1 MTVSSNLVYFDGGAE
16 LEGLVVRPESTSL
29 APLPLVIISHPWLG
43 IDDFV
48 RDLGDRI
55 AQMGYIVFAID
66 IYGKGVRGKQ
76 HSDGHRL
83 KKPFI
88 EDPSL
93 LLRRLQLGYD
103 QATATPGIDPDKVL
117 AIGHCFG
124 GMCVLELAKLVDKLE
139 AIISVH
145 GVVREAVKAH
155 GPYSCKKAFI
165 LNGAVDPLVDP
176 DDLVVLQN
184 QLSKDSVDWTVINFG
199 RGGHGF
205 TNPHANG
212 SVSGVEFDP
221 VLNARTWAFICNCL
235 QETLGQ

>member
-1 MTVSSNLVYFDGGAE
+1 MTVSKNLVYFDGETE
-16 LEGLVVRPESTSL
+16 LEGLVVTPEN
-29 APLPLVIISHPWLG
+29 AGQGPLPLVIISHPWLG

-48 RDLGDRI
+48 RDLGDKI

-83 KKPFI
+83 KEPFKK
-88 EDPSL
+88 DPSL

-103 QATATPGIDPDKVL
+103 QAMATPGIDPDKVL

-124 GMCVLELAKLVDKLE
+124 GMCVLEMAKLVGKIE

-145 GVVREAVKAH
+145 GVVKEAVNAP
-155 GPYSCKKAFI
+155 GPYNCKKAFI

-176 DDLVVLQN
+176 GDLAVLQDE
-184 QLSKDSVDWTVINFG
+184 LSKDNVDWTVINFG

-212 SVSGVEFDP
+212 SVPGIEFDT
-221 VLNARTWAFICNCL
+221 VLNARTWAFITSCL
-235 QETLGQ
+235 EETLG